1 MTQTILKQRIGKI
14 EVHVFTEESSR
25 FNYSVKADKDTPKGK
40 YLKIKNIFYYGYN
53 DLESA
58 IAKADS
64 YINQVAKRD
73 ASREQEKQ
81 ERKEANASAKASD
94 FYKLG
99 DVIVNSWGY
108 DQTNIEFYQVVKV
121 MNKTIEIR
129 EISQMSEPDSMMSHG
144 MADKRLPETN
154 SFLSSDKI
162 IKLRVKARGVLS
174 NPENF
179 YYFHKWNGQAKYC
192 SWYG

>member
-1 MTQTILKQRIGKI
+1 MTHTIKKQRIGKI
-14 EVHVFTEESSR
+14 EVHVFREESSR

-40 YLKIKNIFYYGYN
+40 YLKTKNIFYYGYN

-58 IAKADS
+58 MAKADS

-81 ERKEANASAKASD
+81 ERKEENAAAKASD

-108 DQTNIEFYQVVKV
+108 DQTNIEFYQVVKI

-129 EISQMSEPDSMMSHG
+129 EIAQMSEPDSMMSHG

-154 SFLSSDKI
+154 AFLSSDKT

-174 NPENF
+174 NPEKF